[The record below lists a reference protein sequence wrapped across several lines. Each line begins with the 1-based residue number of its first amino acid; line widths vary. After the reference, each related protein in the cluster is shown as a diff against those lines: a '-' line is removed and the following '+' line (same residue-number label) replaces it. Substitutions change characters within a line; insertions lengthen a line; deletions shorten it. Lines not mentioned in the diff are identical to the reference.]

1 MSRSAVILLFVVIA
15 SAILALSLP
24 PEATLLAW
32 CAWGLLGISGAWL
45 LFALVVG
52 RRIRF
57 DQAWTDFA
65 RSALPGATAS
75 LTAAGTRRR
84 APVPP
89 LRATQRGGP
98 AARRPAYARRE
109 STRPA
114 GDAASRCT
122 PMPA

>member
-24 PEATLLAW
+24 SEATLLAW

-57 DQAWTDFA
+57 D
-65 RSALPGATAS
+65 PS
-75 LTAAGTRRR
+75 L
-84 APVPP
+84 
-89 LRATQRGGP
+89 
-98 AARRPAYARRE
+98 
-109 STRPA
+109 
-114 GDAASRCT
+114 D
-122 PMPA
+122 

>member
-32 CAWGLLGISGAWL
+32 L

-57 DQAWTDFA
+57 D
-65 RSALPGATAS
+65 PS
-75 LTAAGTRRR
+75 L
-84 APVPP
+84 
-89 LRATQRGGP
+89 
-98 AARRPAYARRE
+98 
-109 STRPA
+109 
-114 GDAASRCT
+114 D
-122 PMPA
+122 